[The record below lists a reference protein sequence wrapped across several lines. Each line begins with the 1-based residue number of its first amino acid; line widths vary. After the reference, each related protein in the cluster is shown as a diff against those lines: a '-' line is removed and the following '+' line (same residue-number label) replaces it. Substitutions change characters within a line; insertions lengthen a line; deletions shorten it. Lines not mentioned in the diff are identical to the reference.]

1 MVFCIYKP
9 YVRDLDDQGC
19 SGDLPHLRQHAQCA
33 SAVREPNLRN
43 FWDSWDSFQKQKER
57 YVTGTLHVP
66 SGYVKIAIE
75 NGHL

>member
-1 MVFCIYKP
+1 MNLFITFGQIGMVFCIYKP

-43 FWDSWDSFQKQKER
+43 F
-57 YVTGTLHVP
+57 
-66 SGYVKIAIE
+66 
-75 NGHL
+75 